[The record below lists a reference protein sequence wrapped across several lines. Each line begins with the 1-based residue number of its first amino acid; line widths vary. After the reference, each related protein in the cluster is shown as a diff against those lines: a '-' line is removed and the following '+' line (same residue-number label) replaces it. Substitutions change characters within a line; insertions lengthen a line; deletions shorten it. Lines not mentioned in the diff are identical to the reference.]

1 MDSMYQLVLAVI
13 SWLSGVF
20 LNSSVV
26 TMYFRDW
33 RMKERFS
40 VCDRMF
46 LFMALN
52 NITLQCYLCYD
63 TALFLFLRCN
73 QVNNYIYQLIF
84 GYVFIYGN
92 FWHTAW
98 LSLYY
103 CLKVVNPTHDLIS
116 QFRKKLSSAVIHVLV
131 ATLVGLVFI
140 NLPFIWTM
148 SFRKPQNGT
157 SAKTCFFLMNF
168 QYIYFNVGLGCYLPF
183 IMNVI
188 CIQITVGSLLRHMW
202 RMRRNASHSITSPHL
217 QGYVRA
223 SRTMILQLLLNS
235 FIFPSVA
242 GMFLSSFDFSYVSN
256 IIFWIALL
264 LYPTAQAFTLILGNS
279 KLHRRF
285 FRQCTSSKE

>member
-1 MDSMYQLVLAVI
+1 MYPLMLSAI
-13 SWLSGVF
+13 SWLSGVL

-26 TMYFRDW
+26 TMYFRNW
-33 RMKERFS
+33 RMKVRFS

-52 NITLQCYLCYD
+52 NITLQSYLFYD
-63 TALFLFLRCN
+63 TCVFIFLRCHQLN
-73 QVNNYIYQLIF
+73 SYIYQLIF
-84 GYVFIYGN
+84 GYASIYGN

-103 CLKVVNPTHDLIS
+103 CLKVVNSQHHLIT
-116 QFRKKLSSAVIHVLV
+116 QVRRKLSSSIIQVLV

-148 SFRKPQNGT
+148 KFKKSQNGT
-157 SAKTCFFLMNF
+157 KAQCFFEMNI

-183 IMNVI
+183 IMNVA
-188 CIQITVGSLLRHMW
+188 CIGFSVGSLLRHMW
-202 RMRRNASHSITSPHL
+202 RMRRNAFQSTPSPQL

-235 FIFPSVA
+235 FIFPAVA
-242 GMFLSSFDFSYVSN
+242 GMFLSEFDFFHMSN
-256 IIFWIALL
+256 IIVWMVLM

-279 KLHRRF
+279 KLYKGF
-285 FRQCTSSKE
+285 FRPCTSSKE